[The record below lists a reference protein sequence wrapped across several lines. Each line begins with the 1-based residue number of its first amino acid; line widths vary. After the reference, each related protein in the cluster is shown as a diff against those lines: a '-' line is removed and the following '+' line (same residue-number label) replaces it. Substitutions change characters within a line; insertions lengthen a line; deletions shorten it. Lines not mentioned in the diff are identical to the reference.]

1 MPRLHDQVEV
11 LTTDNR
17 TRHQSRDLLLL
28 DHFPVDELLDI
39 GVVYVYNHH
48 LGSPSGRPTR
58 LDSPRCPVPYL
69 QERDQPARLPAAR
82 QLLVLA
88 PQCREVRPC
97 ARAVLEDA
105 SLPRPQVHDPTLVHE
120 VIINTLDEAR
130 VGLRPLVSARRLL

>member
-1 MPRLHDQVEV
+1 MPRLHHQVEV
-11 LTTDNR
+11 LTTYDR

-69 QERDQPARLPAAR
+69 QERDQPARLATAR
-82 QLLVLA
+82 QLLVLS
-88 PQCREVRPC
+88 PQRGEVRARP
-97 ARAVLEDA
+97 RAVLEDT
-105 SLPRPQVHDPTLVHE
+105 SLSRPQVHDPALVHQV
-120 VIINTLDEAR
+120 VIDTLDEAR
-130 VGLRPLVSARRLL
+130 VGLRPLVS